1 MTPTISRRGL
11 ILGSASA
18 ASLAFAFPLTAGTGD
33 TITVDQFRAL
43 SARLTGASLG
53 DLDMG
58 VAAKLLAGYFSMGGG
73 ADLARLAAD
82 PGASAGT
89 LATAIVAAWYSGLYE
104 ARDGLATISLANA
117 LLWDALDRLHQA
129 ARLLRRPAWVLGR
142 RALRLTPSMAD
153 IEC

>member
-1 MTPTISRRGL
+1 MGGTFPRRDDRVPTISRRGL

-18 ASLAFAFPLTAGTGD
+18 ASLTFAFPLSAGMGD
-33 TITVDQFRAL
+33 TITVEQFRAL

-58 VAAKLLAGYFSMGGG
+58 AAAKLLDGFISMGVA

-89 LATAIVAAWYSGLYE
+89 LATDIVAAWYSGLYE

-117 LLWDALDRLHQA
+117 LLWDALDFTK
-129 ARLLRRPAWVLGR
+129 PAGFCGGR
-142 RALRLTPSMAD
+142 IGYWAD
-153 IEC
+153 APYG

>member
-1 MTPTISRRGL
+1 MGGTFPSRDNRVPTISRRGL

-18 ASLAFAFPLTAGTGD
+18 ASLAIAFPLSAGMGD
-33 TITVDQFRAL
+33 TITVEQFRAL

-58 VAAKLLAGYFSMGGG
+58 AAAKLLDGFISMGVA

-89 LATAIVAAWYSGLYE
+89 LATDIVAAWYSGLYE
-104 ARDGLATISLANA
+104 ARDGLATISLASA
-117 LLWDALDRLHQA
+117 LLWEALDFTKPSGFCGGRLGY
-129 ARLLRRPAWVLGR
+129 W
-142 RALRLTPSMAD
+142 AD
-153 IEC
+153 APYG